1 MTIRSQ
7 SIYDVSMPA
16 YGIMCMLIYYF
27 TLRYIPN
34 ELIENTLSLI
44 IKDMNSGIV
53 CFDNRGRCIY
63 CNDILKNIY
72 NIGTEYID
80 ADKKD
85 KKAIIN
91 HFDYIVMLRENI
103 QNGLMRWK

>member
-1 MTIRSQ
+1 MIANSSKFYSFRYEIIFIALLIGFILDIVTIRSQ

-53 CFDNRGRCIY
+53 CFDNRE
-63 CNDILKNIY
+63 DV
-72 NIGTEYID
+72 
-80 ADKKD
+80 
-85 KKAIIN
+85 
-91 HFDYIVMLRENI
+91 YIVMI
-103 QNGLMRWK
+103 Y